1 MASQDATFRTSLFL
15 IYYKQKQGE
24 AEALSLSSDS
34 QELGRYY
41 QDRSDYLP
49 GQYWTSTLLYLGY
62 KQLMRNIFLVHPL
75 QNTMVISPSQSPV
88 NEE

>member
-34 QELGRYY
+34 QELGRY
-41 QDRSDYLP
+41 YLP